1 MIKTTNVGVAT
12 VLLFS
17 AVFSFLFVG
26 YTNGFNFAV
35 AQTANTSDLGP
46 ETIQDFEKTI
56 GDNNSAIIRND
67 TNISNPNNTLLDAT
81 EVNIEEDCMV
91 LEDGSNYCP

>member
-1 MIKTTNVGVAT
+1 MIKTTNVVI
-12 VLLFS
+12 VILLVS
-17 AVFSFLFVG
+17 AVSSFLFVG
-26 YTNGFNFAV
+26 YTNKINFAV
-35 AQTANTSDLGP
+35 AQTANSADSAP
-46 ETIQDFEKTI
+46 ETIQEFEKEI

-81 EVNIEEDCMV
+81 DVNIKEDCMV

>member
-1 MIKTTNVGVAT
+1 MIKTTNVVI
-12 VLLFS
+12 VLLVS
-17 AVFSFLFVG
+17 VVSSFLFVG
-26 YTNGFNFAV
+26 YTNGINFAV
-35 AQTANTSDLGP
+35 AQTANSADRGA
-46 ETIQDFEKTI
+46 ETIQEFEKEI

-81 EVNIEEDCMV
+81 DVNIKEDCMV

>member
-1 MIKTTNVGVAT
+1 MIKTTNVVV
-12 VLLFS
+12 VLLVS
-17 AVFSFLFVG
+17 AVSSFLFVG
-26 YTNGFNFAV
+26 YTNGINFAV
-35 AQTANTSDLGP
+35 AQPANSADSAP
-46 ETIQDFEKTI
+46 ETIQEFEKEI

-81 EVNIEEDCMV
+81 EVNIKEDCMV

>member
-1 MIKTTNVGVAT
+1 MIKTTNIVT
-12 VLLFS
+12 VLLVS

-26 YTNGFNFAV
+26 YTNGINFAV
-35 AQTANTSDLGP
+35 AQTANSADPGP
-46 ETIQDFEKTI
+46 ETIQEFDEEI

-91 LEDGSNYCP
+91 LEDGSSYCP

>member
-1 MIKTTNVGVAT
+1 MIKTTNVVVAA

-26 YTNGFNFAV
+26 YTNGINFAV
-35 AQTANTSDLGP
+35 AQTANTSDAGP
-46 ETIQDFEKTI
+46 ETIQDFEKAI

-81 EVNIEEDCMV
+81 EVNVEEDCMV